1 MICPCFAS
9 DINPQELANIV
20 WALVRGA
27 PSESATGV
35 LLTDLAPLLAS
46 RLDATSLE
54 SGGAGMG
61 LHNWGT
67 ANGRAVAMLCWSY
80 GTACS
85 CRHEA
90 LLASLAAA
98 ALRLKPWLTSQGLC
112 HVAWG
117 LARMGNPPVEVLLAM
132 GDAWVD
138 TQTAAPIDA
147 ATLMYALAQAGC
159 RHVRVVNRVRDLVM
173 SPGARVHLT
182 RDARAVPSLAWSLA
196 TLTYGAADS
205 MPAGGIPGGALPGA
219 SMQQAST
226 DVAAHDTPMWAALES
241 LLAECAP
248 HLDAH
253 GLAMAACALTTA
265 RQDSPH
271 VLCALATA
279 ALPKIRDGHFSAQ
292 QISMLAFALGCAP
305 EVAATSQE
313 KALREVMAA
322 LLASVDACRAAWH
335 TWSDRELANAAWGLA
350 VGGIP
355 TWRPAFVRLRG
366 ALALRARG
374 MEAMHLAQMHQVEQ
388 LAAMQAVD
396 RGFSGADEQLQ
407 ASPQLAPEPSTAS
420 GFANPSPAQQLFHSL
435 FDTGA
440 GRVAARVTWD
450 AVIRGRSSPTAWS
463 SLQRDVAAS
472 VDALCEASYPGGP
485 TVAHEHVPV
494 DVAQSL
500 DVAWPKIRCGLE
512 VDGPLHFA
520 ANSRRPLGATRLKRQ
535 LLRHA
540 GWTCASV
547 PFYDWDR
554 LNSGTSQGDK
564 QRYLADLFRESG
576 IHDALERYRQHRGG
590 VAGRGD
596 GAAAGCDVTDTQ
608 PNSDGRVM
616 TPRRRD
622 ELAMARLGASS
633 GTGARAA
640 LKDAL
645 AARVARSVAG
655 GPGSA

>member
-1 MICPCFAS
+1 M
-9 DINPQELANIV
+9 

-27 PSESATGV
+27 PSEGATGA
-35 LLTDLAPLLAS
+35 LLHDLAPLLAS
-46 RLDATSLE
+46 RLDATSQE
-54 SGGAGMG
+54 SAATGPG
-61 LHNWGT
+61 LNNWGT
-67 ANGRAVAMLCWSY
+67 ATGRAVAMLCWSY
-80 GTACS
+80 GTACTS
-85 CRHEA
+85 RHEA
-90 LLASLAAA
+90 LLTSLAAA

-173 SPGARVHLT
+173 SPGARAHLT

-205 MPAGGIPGGALPGA
+205 MPAGGIIGGALPGIA
-219 SMQQAST
+219 PQPAST
-226 DVAAHDTPMWAALES
+226 DAAAHDTHMWASLES

-271 VLCALATA
+271 VLSALATA
-279 ALPKIRDGHFSAQ
+279 ALPKIQDGHFSAQ

-305 EVAATSQE
+305 DVAATSQE
-313 KALREVMAA
+313 AAVRDVMAA
-322 LLASVDACRAAWH
+322 LLASVDACRPAWH

-366 ALALRARG
+366 ALALRAKG

-388 LAAMQAVD
+388 LAAMQVAD
-396 RGFSGADEQLQ
+396 QQLSGADELPEAVSELAAPGY
-407 ASPQLAPEPSTAS
+407 AS
-420 GFANPSPAQQLFHSL
+420 PSPALQLFHSL

-450 AVIRGRSSPTAWS
+450 AVIRGRSSPAAWS
-463 SLQRDVAAS
+463 SLQRDVAS
-472 VDALCEASYPGGP
+472 CVDALCEASYPGGP
-485 TVAHEHVPV
+485 PVAHEHVPG

-500 DVAWPKIRCGLE
+500 DVAWPAIRCSLE

-520 ANSRRPLGATRLKRQ
+520 ANTRRPLGATRLKRQ

-554 LNSGTSQGDK
+554 LNNSPQGSSADK
-564 QRYLADLFRESG
+564 QRYLADLFRSSG
-576 IHDALERYRQHRGG
+576 IHDALERYCQHQRRGG
-590 VAGRGD
+590 PSD
-596 GAAAGCDVTDTQ
+596 AAANAGDTAT
-608 PNSDGRVM
+608 PPSPPGGSVM
-616 TPRRRD
+616 SPRRRD

-640 LKDAL
+640 LRDAL

-655 GPGSA
+655 GQDARGG